1 MGVGF
6 GGNAVFNR
14 ASPSSHPDCVKRI
27 VKDYVLTAPQHPAR
41 ILDIGGTIRG
51 FGTQA
56 RAALPAGCQLVIAN
70 PEEGVGAQFKFV
82 SDIPPSEP
90 GFDLAMLFGVMMYLE
105 REPLL
110 SLLRD
115 VRQRLRGHGTLLVA
129 EPDPGGVIGGVEV
142 AAKKVYAAIR
152 SLWNPTR
159 FTFHGKSDAEEML
172 RQAGFVQIVDRED
185 LTPNAMGVLPPPLPK
200 YFILAA
206 SI

>member
-14 ASPSSHPDCVKRI
+14 ASPSSHPGCVGRI
-27 VKDYVLTAPQHPAR
+27 VADYVLTAPRHPAR
-41 ILDIGGTIRG
+41 ILDIGGTAAG
-51 FGTQA
+51 FRA
-56 RAALPAGCQLVIAN
+56 RAALPAGCQVVIAN
-70 PEEGVGAQFKFV
+70 PEADVGADFAYV
-82 SDIPPSEP
+82 ADIPPTEP

-115 VRQRLRGHGTLLVA
+115 VRQRLRAPGTLLVA

-159 FTFHGKSDAEEML
+159 FTFHGKAEAEEML
-172 RQAGFVQIVDRED
+172 RQAGFVRVVDRGD

-200 YFILAA
+200 YFVLAA

>member
-14 ASPSSHPDCVKRI
+14 ASPSSHPACVAQI
-27 VKDYVLTAPQHPAR
+27 VADYVLTSPAHPAR

-56 RAALPAGCQLVIAN
+56 RAALPAGCQVVIAN
-70 PEEGVGAQFKFV
+70 PEDGVGAQFKFV

-105 REPLL
+105 AAPLL

-115 VRQRLRGHGTLLVA
+115 VRQRLRAPGTLLIA
-129 EPDPGGVIGGVEV
+129 EPDPEGVVGRAEV
-142 AAKKVYAAIR
+142 AAKTVYAAIK
-152 SLWNPTR
+152 SLWDPTH
-159 FTFHGKSDAEEML
+159 FTFHTAADTRRML
-172 RQAGFVQIVDRED
+172 QEAGFVQIRDRPD
-185 LTPNAMGVLPPPLPK
+185 LTPNAKGVFPPPMPK
-200 YFILAA
+200 YFVIAA